1 MSLKKKDDSPLW
13 KVFWWR
19 NTEGVGRMLEEIPL
33 VEECIIIRRLC
44 CLNWFN
50 SEVVL
55 QVGIGGRGLV
65 FGMIGG
71 GEEQL

>member
-1 MSLKKKDDSPLW
+1 M
-13 KVFWWR
+13 
-19 NTEGVGRMLEEIPL
+19 GRLLEEIPL